1 MSERFRFDLYKKKG
15 AEPVTKFVR
24 SLTGIGGPL
33 GSALRYQTDHLTW
46 SIVVT
51 DTKTGAS
58 ARFVHSIFAITDAD
72 VKRSLGLLPAKK
84 RNPDESLREALRR
97 ALHGTKADRKAA
109 YRLAERHGGTEPP
122 PGYSIT
128 RTKSGRYDIDGLRGR
143 WSVPVHDSRRAAY
156 EAAWDDFESYDAPN
170 KPARNPVKKKSRKKA
185 RGSKKKHAKRSTRRK
200 AKKAAAKKRR
210 ATKKRKPTKARK
222 PSRKRKQT
230 RRPKSAK
237 KKRPAK
243 ARAKRRGRPLVGSHK
258 GLTKKCRK
266 CNRVHSA
273 HAHDAHGHG
282 AHRRVHGGIGASK
295 RRTGMRMPLAKNCG
309 PCAKNPHG
317 YPHELPS
324 RGRVFVR
331 FGVHPR
337 TGKRS
342 VVIVHADG
350 KTSWPVVRDGR
361 IKFPRRVPKKFRR
374 EVEQAF
380 RAIGLSRN
388 PIGPVL
394 GVVSGNPRRGK
405 KRCGSPAHGT
415 AALAL
420 RAFLAKQP
428 EGKRIPHARLPRE
441 IQGNAV
447 WLRAA
452 RLEAKRLGIPLARV
466 VLEVRHTDLKG
477 ISPALAHVGRELAVE
492 YRDAR
497 GKGWRHTA
505 GDHGRGRKKTKAPDI
520 AADPRTGAEIRLGGR
535 GVRRKFTS
543 RGLVG

>member
-1 MSERFRFDLYKKKG
+1 MSMTANERRIALAFAKRHLGRGEFWGGIAKTLASTYELSITEARELVREAQVSLEGGRYVLKPYDPDPEENPGRIELQTDRGFVRNEHGRYSVVLEGETSRHPSLSVGHFTTKAQAAALLLKLTRDRAAASAAYAKALDLY
-15 AEPVTKFVR
+15 E
-24 SLTGIGGPL
+24 
-33 GSALRYQTDHLTW
+33 
-46 SIVVT
+46 
-51 DTKTGAS
+51 
-58 ARFVHSIFAITDAD
+58 
-72 VKRSLGLLPAKK
+72 
-84 RNPDESLREALRR
+84 NPRR
-97 ALHGTKADRKAA
+97 T
-109 YRLAERHGGTEPP
+109 
-122 PGYSIT
+122 S
-128 RTKSGRYDIDGLRGR
+128 
-143 WSVPVHDSRRAAY
+143 
-156 EAAWDDFESYDAPN
+156 
-170 KPARNPVKKKSRKKA
+170 VKKKSRKKA